1 MPFLASGSHDR
12 RASRY
17 IRSFPQ
23 ITHGERGKTAIC
35 VAGTSASSWE
45 DTNSAK
51 VVCMLARSWSMVD
64 SPPCHAFCKRSA
76 ACRAFSIAAA
86 MQTQILSTSM
96 TGGLQH
102 VKYDSDRDLTACS
115 DLSDS
120 GKGAHRRN
128 YKTAPKPSPMS
139 SPIPGKGRQAVGGA
153 ANLVSEQTCSVHN
166 GDAKAAIRQSR
177 EHRHQKGRRQHLIH
191 HRPSQEQCLWQYC
204 NNTSAARQ
212 V

>member
-1 MPFLASGSHDR
+1 MGGHELRQSSLHAGAQLVDGGQPAMPRILQALG
-12 RASRY
+12 
-17 IRSFPQ
+17 
-23 ITHGERGKTAIC
+23 
-35 VAGTSASSWE
+35 
-45 DTNSAK
+45 
-51 VVCMLARSWSMVD
+51 CM
-64 SPPCHAFCKRSA
+64 PCLQHCSCDA
-76 ACRAFSIAAA
+76 
-86 MQTQILSTSM
+86 TQILSTSM

-120 GKGAHRRN
+120 GNGAHRRN

-153 ANLVSEQTCSVHN
+153 ANLVSEQTCSVHS